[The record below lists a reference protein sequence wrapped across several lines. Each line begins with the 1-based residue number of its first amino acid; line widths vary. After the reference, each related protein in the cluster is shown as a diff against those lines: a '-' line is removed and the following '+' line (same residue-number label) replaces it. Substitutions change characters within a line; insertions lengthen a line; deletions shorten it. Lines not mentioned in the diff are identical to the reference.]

1 MVNFKPTVFAEG
13 ELVYT
18 DGGILAEYAWLLVV
32 LPFVAALVITFTGK
46 YLPLKGAEVALTT
59 IGVIFLYSAALMY
72 LHITCLLYTSPSPRD
87 RQKSRMPSSA

>member
-1 MVNFKPTVFAEG
+1 MVNFKPIVFAEG

-46 YLPLKGAEVALTT
+46 YLPTVQFLFILT
-59 IGVIFLYSAALMY
+59 VHS
-72 LHITCLLYTSPSPRD
+72 LH
-87 RQKSRMPSSA
+87 

>member
-46 YLPLKGAEVALTT
+46 NLPLKGAEIA
-59 IGVIFLYSAALMY
+59 
-72 LHITCLLYTSPSPRD
+72 
-87 RQKSRMPSSA
+87 

>member
-46 YLPLKGAEVALTT
+46 YLPLK
-59 IGVIFLYSAALMY
+59 
-72 LHITCLLYTSPSPRD
+72 
-87 RQKSRMPSSA
+87 

>member
-1 MVNFKPTVFAEG
+1 MVNFKPIVFAEG

-46 YLPLKGAEVALTT
+46 YLPLKGASSPNYYWSN
-59 IGVIFLYSAALMY
+59 IFVQCRTNVPTHYKW
-72 LHITCLLYTSPSPRD
+72 CC
-87 RQKSRMPSSA
+87 K

>member
-46 YLPLKGAEVALTT
+46 YSVSYTHLTLPT
-59 IGVIFLYSAALMY
+59 MY
-72 LHITCLLYTSPSPRD
+72 TV
-87 RQKSRMPSSA
+87 